1 MLTAR
6 LTRARERTVGP
17 DHRTRQL
24 EAASGLREGTG
35 LSTGPLAAGSCA
47 ELPRPRRLL
56 GCVLALAVLL
66 TGACSS
72 GSGRRP
78 ASGAPGSTSRRWSA
92 APTTYLAQAET
103 SVPQLAA
110 VRSLLVSVDGRTVL
124 ERYVDGGPDETHHV
138 YSVTKSVVST
148 LVGIA
153 VDEGLLDGVDSTLAE
168 LLPRERDAMTPR
180 VAGVTLRQLLT
191 MTSGIADEA
200 DGGAPWDPS
209 QPDAVRTILSSGS
222 VEEPGRSWRYSNAAT
237 HLLTAVLA
245 EATGGSVLDFA
256 RRVLFDPLGIRT
268 RPAYEGTERMRVLG
282 PSPAWSPA
290 FRRAGFA
297 WATDR
302 QGVHVGG
309 LTLKLTARDLLR
321 FGQLHLDGGR
331 WDGAAAGP
339 GRLGGGGRPARRA
352 ADRRRGRSATATSG
366 GSLELDGHD
375 AFAASG
381 AFGQAVVV
389 VPDRRLV
396 AVMTAADDVR
406 VPMQGVQLVP
416 YLTEV
421 VLPLLE

>member
-1 MLTAR
+1 MPASAR
-6 LTRARERTVGP
+6 
-17 DHRTRQL
+17 
-24 EAASGLREGTG
+24 
-35 LSTGPLAAGSCA
+35 
-47 ELPRPRRLL
+47 RPRRLV
-56 GCVLALAVLL
+56 GCALALAVVLV
-66 TGACSS
+66 TGACTSA
-72 GSGRRP
+72 GGP
-78 ASGAPGSTSRRWSA
+78 APEPAGIDVSALERGTSDH
-92 APTTYLAQAET
+92 LARADT
-103 SVPQLAA
+103 SLPQLAA
-110 VRSLLVSVDGRTVL
+110 VRSLLVAVDGRTVL
-124 ERYVDGGPDETHHV
+124 ERYVDSGPDQTHHV

-153 VDEGLLDGVDSTLAE
+153 LDEGLVDGLDSTLGE
-168 LLPRERDAMTPR
+168 LLPDERDAMTPR
-180 VAGVTLRQLLT
+180 TAGVTLRQLLT
-191 MTSGIADEA
+191 MTSGVADEA
-200 DGGAPWDPS
+200 DGGAPWDPA

-222 VEEPGRSWRYSNAAT
+222 VQEPGRSWRYSNAAT

-245 EATGGSVLDFA
+245 EATGGPVLDFA

-331 WDGAAAGP
+331 WDGRQLVPAAWVEQAV
-339 GRLGGGGRPARRA
+339 RPAA
-352 ADRRRGRSATATSG
+352 LPTGDEALGYG
-366 GSLELDGHD
+366 YLWWLVELDGHD
-375 AFAASG
+375 AFAAVG

-389 VPDRRLV
+389 APDLRLV
-396 AVMTAADDVR
+396 VVMTAADDVR
-406 VPMQGVQLVP
+406 PPMQGVQLLP
-416 YLTEV
+416 YITEV

>member
-1 MLTAR
+1 MGADRLSAR
-6 LTRARERTVGP
+6 
-17 DHRTRQL
+17 
-24 EAASGLREGTG
+24 
-35 LSTGPLAAGSCA
+35 
-47 ELPRPRRLL
+47 RPRLL
-56 GCVLALAVLL
+56 GCALALAALL
-66 TGACSS
+66 TGACTS
-72 GSGRRP
+72 GP
-78 ASGAPGSTSRRWSA
+78 APAREQDAGIDLEALERSTDEH
-92 APTTYLAQAET
+92 LAQADT

-110 VRSLLVSVDGRTVL
+110 VRALLVSVDGRTVL
-124 ERYVDGGPDETHHV
+124 ERHVGGGPDDTHHV

-153 VDEGLLDGVDSTLAE
+153 VDEGLVEGVDSTLHE
-168 LLPRERDAMTPR
+168 LLPRERDAMPRR

-200 DGGAPWDPS
+200 DGGAPWDPA
-209 QPDAVRTILSSGS
+209 QPDAVRTILASGS
-222 VEEPGRSWRYSNAAT
+222 VEEPGRTWRYSNAAT

-268 RPAYEGTERMRVLG
+268 RPAYEGTERMTVLG
-282 PSPAWSPA
+282 PSPDWSPA

-309 LTLKLTARDLLR
+309 LTLKLTASDLLR
-321 FGQLHLDGGR
+321 FGRLHLDGGR
-331 WDGAAAGP
+331 WDGEQLVPAAWVEEAV
-339 GRLGGGGRPARRA
+339 RPAEQPTGDDA
-352 ADRRRGRSATATSG
+352 VGYG
-366 GSLELDGHD
+366 YLWWLFELDGHD
-375 AFAASG
+375 AYAASG

-389 VPDRRLV
+389 VPDLRVV

-406 VPMQGVQLVP
+406 MPMEGVPLVP

>member
-1 MLTAR
+1 M
-6 LTRARERTVGP
+6 
-17 DHRTRQL
+17 
-24 EAASGLREGTG
+24 S
-35 LSTGPLAAGSCA
+35 AG
-47 ELPRPRRLL
+47 RPRLA

-66 TGACSS
+66 TGACSTGGS
-72 GSGRRP
+72 SAPDREQGSGIDVRALERGTD
-78 ASGAPGSTSRRWSA
+78 AH
-92 APTTYLAQAET
+92 LAQADT

-124 ERYVDGGPDETHHV
+124 ERHVDGGPDRTHHV

-153 VDEGLLDGVDSTLAE
+153 IAEGLIDGVDSTLGE
-168 LLPRERDAMTPR
+168 LLPGARDAMTPR

-209 QPDAVRTILSSGS
+209 QPDAVRTILASGS
-222 VEEPGRSWRYSNAAT
+222 VQEPGRSWRYSNAAT

-245 EATGGSVLDFA
+245 EATDGSVLDFA
-256 RRVLFDPLGIRT
+256 RRVLFDPLGVRT
-268 RPAYEGTERMRVLG
+268 RPAYEGTERMQVLA

-309 LTLKLTARDLLR
+309 LTLKLTATDLLR

-331 WDGAAAGP
+331 WRGEQLVPAAWVDEAV
-339 GRLGGGGRPARRA
+339 RPAA
-352 ADRRRGRSATATSG
+352 LPTGDEALGYG
-366 GSLELDGHD
+366 YLWWLMELDGHD
-375 AFAASG
+375 AFAATG

-396 AVMTAADDVR
+396 AVMTAADDARMTV
-406 VPMQGVQLVP
+406 QGVQLVP